1 MQIIKKLQIIIVFCI
16 CSICSYAEESL
27 GGLLFTSSEEKV
39 DKRTSLVLFGDKLQ
53 KFEDKFTISFDL
65 SIWNSDQFGHIF
77 RVINNKRQEVEF
89 VFVNF
94 YGIDSMY
101 LDFHSPIT
109 HKSVQIPVIKEDIDK
124 KNTLHINIHFDLIQ
138 DKALITIR
146 NKQYSCSPVGLEN
159 PSLLQFAFGLYG
171 LNLDVPQM
179 LVKNLRITAGN
190 GKSYF
195 FPLSESKGDFAI
207 DEKGKIKALV
217 KNPEWIVNK
226 HFYWQA
232 KSKFTVKN
240 EVNVTYDEAEN
251 RIGFDG
257 NDSAI
262 YYYPRYNRI
271 ETRKIKNSVWQGE
284 KGLLLHSNTFYS
296 SAGDLYQF
304 GGFENHTYSNK
315 ISFYEPESKRWTVV
329 NFKGDNIS
337 PRFYSAVGDGIR
349 PDEKLIFGGFGNET
363 GREEHGGHNLYDLYV
378 LDLKAKTVTN
388 LWRLEDVPKMQFVP
402 SSNLILSDDKK
413 YFYALCYA
421 HHIAKT
427 VGYLYRFSL
436 ADGSYEVTSDSIN
449 FNSEDTN
456 TSVNLFYNK
465 QMNEFYVVVQEL
477 TVNNLTQVQIFSLLS
492 PPISKA
498 QLDSFAPIQKSRIV
512 FFVVI
517 VLFVLSALWFALWH
531 FFYRKK
537 KHKQQKITYWLP
549 EEKIEKKVPRPSA
562 VYVFGDFIVYDAK
575 GKDISYRFSMKLRAL
590 FLLLLLNTTEEAG
603 ISTEKLTSTLWSD
616 KDTNSAKN
624 IRGVTINRLRNILED
639 IDGISLVHQNHQWFF
654 VFESP
659 FYCDYLEYSDILQR
673 LQNSDQGSYP
683 DLLEQMVALVKNGS
697 FLSNVHDVGL
707 DNYKAREEE
716 KLEKL
721 LREYVVYLYG
731 EKQYQK
737 VISISGTYFSVEPLN
752 DEVLNICVKSF
763 NKLGKKEEAK
773 TFLNNYKRNH
783 KILTGE
789 DYQV

>member
-1 MQIIKKLQIIIVFCI
+1 MQIIKKLQIIIVCCV
-16 CSICSYAEESL
+16 CSFCSYAEESL

-53 KFEDKFTISFDL
+53 KFEDEFSISFDL

-77 RVINNKRQEVEF
+77 RVINKQRQEVEF

-109 HKSVQIPVIKEDIDK
+109 HKSVQIPVTKEDIDK
-124 KNTLHINIHFDLIQ
+124 KKILHINIDFNLKEDRADIS
-138 DKALITIR
+138 IR
-146 NKQYSCSPVGLEN
+146 NKTYSCSPVGLEN
-159 PSLLQFAFGLYG
+159 PSFLQFAFGLYG

-179 LVKNLRITAGN
+179 LVRNLRIKEGN
-190 GKSYF
+190 RKYFF
-195 FPLSESKGDFAI
+195 FPLNESKGNFAN
-207 DEKGKIKALV
+207 DEKKKIKAPV
-217 KNPEWIVNK
+217 KNPDWIVNK

-240 EVNVTYDEAEN
+240 EVNITYDEPAN
-251 RIGFDG
+251 RICFDG
-257 NDSAI
+257 NDSSI
-262 YYYPRYNRI
+262 YYFPRYNRL
-271 ETRKIKNSVWQGE
+271 ETKEIKKSVLQDE

-296 SAGDLYQF
+296 STGDLYQF
-304 GGFENHTYSNK
+304 GGYENHSYSNK
-315 ISFYEPESKRWTVV
+315 ISFYDPENHCWTVV

-337 PRFYSAVGDGIR
+337 PRFYSAVGDGVH

-363 GREEHGGHNLYDLYV
+363 GREEHGGHNLYDLY
-378 LDLKAKTVTN
+378 LLNLKAKTITN
-388 LWRLEDVPKMQFVP
+388 LWRLEDIPKMQFVP
-402 SSNLILSDDKK
+402 SSNLVLSDDKK
-413 YFYALCYA
+413 NFYALCYA

-436 ADGSYEVTSDSIN
+436 SDGSYEVTSDSIN

-456 TSVNLFYNK
+456 TSVNLFYNR
-465 QMNEFYVVVQEL
+465 QMNEFYAVIQEL
-477 TVNNLTQVQIFSLLS
+477 TDNNTTQVQIFSLLS
-492 PPISKA
+492 PPITRA
-498 QLDSFAPIQKSRIV
+498 RLDSFAPIQKSYIV
-512 FFVVI
+512 FFVLI
-517 VLFVLSALWFALWH
+517 VLIVLSALGLALWH
-531 FFYRKK
+531 FFFRKK
-537 KHKQQKITYWLP
+537 EISGNIISHWLP
-549 EEKIEKKVPRPSA
+549 EEPIEKRTPRPSS
-562 VYVFGDFIVYDAK
+562 VYVFGNFTVYDAK
-575 GKDISYRFSMKLRAL
+575 GMDISYRFSMKLRSL
-590 FLLLLLNTTEEAG
+590 FLLVLFNTSEDTG

-616 KDTNSAKN
+616 KDANSAKN

-639 IDGISLVHQNHQWFF
+639 LDGITLVHQNHQWFF

-673 LQNSDQGSYP
+673 LQNSAQMSYP
-683 DLLEQMVALVKNGS
+683 DLLEQLVTIVKNGS
-697 FLSNVHDVGL
+697 FLSNVHDAGL
-707 DNYKAREEE
+707 DKYKAREEE

-721 LREYVVYLYG
+721 LREYVVYLYE

-737 VISISGTYFSVEPLN
+737 VISISTSYFSVEPLN
-752 DEVLNICVKSF
+752 DEILNICIKSF

-789 DYQV
+789 DYVG

>member
-16 CSICSYAEESL
+16 CSVCSYAEESL

-363 GREEHGGHNLYDLYV
+363 GREEHGR
-378 LDLKAKTVTN
+378 T
-388 LWRLEDVPKMQFVP
+388 
-402 SSNLILSDDKK
+402 
-413 YFYALCYA
+413 
-421 HHIAKT
+421 
-427 VGYLYRFSL
+427 
-436 ADGSYEVTSDSIN
+436 
-449 FNSEDTN
+449 
-456 TSVNLFYNK
+456 
-465 QMNEFYVVVQEL
+465 
-477 TVNNLTQVQIFSLLS
+477 
-492 PPISKA
+492 
-498 QLDSFAPIQKSRIV
+498 
-512 FFVVI
+512 
-517 VLFVLSALWFALWH
+517 
-531 FFYRKK
+531 
-537 KHKQQKITYWLP
+537 
-549 EEKIEKKVPRPSA
+549 
-562 VYVFGDFIVYDAK
+562 
-575 GKDISYRFSMKLRAL
+575 
-590 FLLLLLNTTEEAG
+590 
-603 ISTEKLTSTLWSD
+603 
-616 KDTNSAKN
+616 
-624 IRGVTINRLRNILED
+624 
-639 IDGISLVHQNHQWFF
+639 
-654 VFESP
+654 
-659 FYCDYLEYSDILQR
+659 
-673 LQNSDQGSYP
+673 
-683 DLLEQMVALVKNGS
+683 
-697 FLSNVHDVGL
+697 
-707 DNYKAREEE
+707 
-716 KLEKL
+716 
-721 LREYVVYLYG
+721 
-731 EKQYQK
+731 
-737 VISISGTYFSVEPLN
+737 
-752 DEVLNICVKSF
+752 
-763 NKLGKKEEAK
+763 
-773 TFLNNYKRNH
+773 
-783 KILTGE
+783 
-789 DYQV
+789 